1 LRTER
6 KSRLTLRS
14 SGLAPAWHLAR
25 EALQVIIRLAG
36 QAPSRR
42 SPLSSNVRA
51 HMPRR
56 LVIFDLDE
64 TLVHA
69 TEEHLGRAADFSFP
83 PYNVYVR
90 PHAQELLAFVR
101 QHFDIAVWSSAQP
114 EYVGH
119 VAGKLFGNHT
129 PLRFVWSVER
139 CVQRPDPQT
148 NSYVYI
154 KDLRK
159 VQSQGYPVELVTLV
173 DDSPEK
179 VRRQPRNHVRVKPFH
194 GESTDAELLSVQAML
209 AELVSSP

>member
-1 LRTER
+1 
-6 KSRLTLRS
+6 
-14 SGLAPAWHLAR
+14 
-25 EALQVIIRLAG
+25 
-36 QAPSRR
+36 
-42 SPLSSNVRA
+42 
-51 HMPRR
+51 MPRR

-69 TEEHLGRAADFSFP
+69 TEEHLGRVADFSFP

-90 PHAQELLAFVR
+90 PHVQELLAFVR

-114 EYVGH
+114 DYVSQ
-119 VAGKLFGNHT
+119 VADELFGQHT

-139 CVQRPDPQT
+139 CVQRPDPQS
-148 NSYVYI
+148 NGYVYI

-179 VRRQPRNHVRVKPFH
+179 VRRQPRNHLRVRPFC
-194 GESTDAELLSVQAML
+194 GETTDTELLSIQGKL
-209 AELVSSP
+209 AELVSNS